1 MALSVEQRIAI
12 LEQEV
17 SDHLKAQ
24 RASGRLLEKIGDG
37 TIGMFSDNPGVQEIF
52 AEAMK
57 LREADRKKAR
67 RPKRRKR
74 PIAS

>member
-1 MALSVEQRIAI
+1 MSLSVEQRIAV

-17 SDHLKAQ
+17 ADLKAQ
-24 RASGRLLEKIGDG
+24 RASGPSGKDWRR

-74 PIAS
+74 PITS